1 MSDFNISIYADGASV
16 DGMIEAKTKWPISG
30 FTTNPT
36 LMKRAGVSDYLSFAK
51 EALAAVDGLP
61 ISFEVFADDFTT
73 MQKEAEKL
81 ATLGQNVFVKIP
93 ITNTKGE
100 SSVPLIKKLSTEGIQ
115 INATA
120 ILTYKQVKSVAEA
133 LSKYTQNIISVFAG
147 RLADTGVDPVPLM
160 KQSQALVNQYPQASL
175 LWASSR
181 ELLNVFQA
189 ENLGIDI
196 ITVTNPILEKMKMIG
211 LDPTELSLDTVK
223 GFHNDVKAL
232 GFSIL

>member
-120 ILTYKQVKSVAEA
+120 ILKSVAEA
-133 LSKYTQNIISVFAG
+133 LSKDTQNIISVFAG

>member
-1 MSDFNISIYADGASV
+1 M
-16 DGMIEAKTKWPISG
+16 
-30 FTTNPT
+30 
-36 LMKRAGVSDYLSFAK
+36 
-51 EALAAVDGLP
+51 
-61 ISFEVFADDFTT
+61 
-73 MQKEAEKL
+73 
-81 ATLGQNVFVKIP
+81 
-93 ITNTKGE
+93 
-100 SSVPLIKKLSTEGIQ
+100 
-115 INATA
+115 
-120 ILTYKQVKSVAEA
+120 
-133 LSKYTQNIISVFAG
+133 FAG